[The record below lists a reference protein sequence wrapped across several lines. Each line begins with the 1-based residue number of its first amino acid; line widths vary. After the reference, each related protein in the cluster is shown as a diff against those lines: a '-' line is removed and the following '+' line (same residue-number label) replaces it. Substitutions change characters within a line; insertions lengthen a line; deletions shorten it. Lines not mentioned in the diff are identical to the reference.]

1 MIRERILSRA
11 NRGASQGRSRDRMA
25 EKGAVDINRVDQA
38 LYRPDLGFKLTNT
51 GYDKLKI
58 EDVEFGSKYSETLKS
73 NQSAIQQNQGIV
85 SSIDA
90 YLESTKGITPESL
103 YKQAQKEFVPVHVV
117 DGKAFDLGTSV
128 SYDSDAQAADQEQ
141 ALREAM
147 VDRESSMWQGKF
159 DHYKPT
165 EDRIQYTMYLP
176 KEVVV
181 QLDSQ
186 FNKKGSYSGMKYSDG
201 YYIGDSPIGAGG
213 DRYGKELR
221 DALVGVEQQVQSA
234 FYSGIA
240 PKIQEMTQE
249 VSRVQGEKSKV
260 LDYISTSEGN
270 IQEANQQKQLRDT
283 TKDAYKNQYESSV
296 SQRQALF
303 RPWV

>member
-1 MIRERILSRA
+1 
-11 NRGASQGRSRDRMA
+11 MA

-117 DGKAFDLGTSV
+117 AGKAFDLEPSV
-128 SYDSDAQAADQEQ
+128 SYDWEYGDAQAAAAEEQ

-147 VDRESSMWQGKF
+147 ADRESIMWQGKF
-159 DHYKPT
+159 KHYKPT

-176 KEVVV
+176 KEVVD

-213 DRYGKELR
+213 DHYGKELR

-270 IQEANQQKQLRDT
+270 IQEVNQQKQLRDT

>member
-1 MIRERILSRA
+1 
-11 NRGASQGRSRDRMA
+11 MA

-51 GYDKLKI
+51 GYDQLKT
-58 EDVEFGSKYSETLKS
+58 EDAEFGSKYSETLKS
-73 NQSAIQQNQGIV
+73 NQSAIQHNQGIV

-90 YLESTKGITPESL
+90 YLQSTKGINPEAL
-103 YKQAQKEFVPVHVV
+103 YKQAQKEFIPINVV
-117 DGKAFDLGTSV
+117 SGKAYDKSQH
-128 SYDSDAQAADQEQ
+128 SYRSAAYRHAKD
-141 ALREAM
+141 
-147 VDRESSMWQGKF
+147 
-159 DHYKPT
+159 KPP
-165 EDRIQYTMYLP
+165 DKKIQYTMYLP
-176 KEVVV
+176 KEVVD

-186 FNKKGSYSGMKYSDG
+186 FNKEGSFSGMYHG
-201 YYIGDSPIGAGG
+201 GTYYIGDEPIGAGG

-221 DALVGVEQQVQSA
+221 DALVGAEQQVQSA
-234 FYSGIA
+234 FYSSIA

-270 IQEANQQKQLRDT
+270 IQEVNQQKQLRDT